1 MRTTFPNEHGR
12 QSEICTMFA
21 QNAAAPRMRFPKII
35 RHGKGAL
42 QFSAA
47 LLVLLTLA
55 GCASSGAVRNA
66 SPVATNQPV
75 LFDYI
80 WVETSSSP
88 GGFESEKH
96 SLKDS
101 IITGL
106 KVTGFFDGVS
116 GNPPDAGSN
125 GWIKIGADI
134 KKIQQV
140 SDKSRFW
147 LGAFAGRARIVV
159 QVKVTD
165 LSSGNQLE
173 TFEVEGQ
180 SGKSAWAGTTDE
192 AIQRAAEQVVA
203 EIVEIRSRTSQ

>member
-1 MRTTFPNEHGR
+1 MHFLKR
-12 QSEICTMFA
+12 
-21 QNAAAPRMRFPKII
+21 I
-35 RHGKGAL
+35 RHCKGAL
-42 QFSAA
+42 QFFAA

-55 GCASSGAVRNA
+55 GCASSGTVKNA
-66 SPVATNQPV
+66 SPIATSRPV
-75 LFDYI
+75 LFDFI
-80 WVETSSSP
+80 WVETFSSLR
-88 GGFESEKH
+88 GFESEQH

-116 GNPPDAGSN
+116 GNPPDVSSN
-125 GWIKIGADI
+125 GWIKVSADI

-173 TFEVEGQ
+173 TFEVDGQ
-180 SGKSAWAGTTDE
+180 SGKSAWAGTMDE